1 MRSRAREC
9 AFKIVFASLFNGE
22 GEQAFR
28 RGIYKSAGLEQE
40 DKAFADALA
49 DAVLRNRAELE
60 ELLGRYSVGFSVE
73 RLFPVDKSLLLLA
86 VAEMRYVKEAPPVV
100 VVNEAVGLAKKY
112 STEKSVGFVNGILA
126 AFLTEE
132 VKQ

>member
-1 MRSRAREC
+1 MRSKAREC

-40 DKAFADALA
+40 DKTFADALA